1 MSWAHFVA
9 KFNAKYFS
17 QEALDRM
24 EACFLEL
31 TQGERSVREYDR
43 EFNRFLVYAGRGME
57 DDQAQMRRFLRGL
70 RPDLRVRCRVPQYA
84 TKAALVET
92 IAEVEEDLQRQ
103 MVAVSPAVQPKKTQQ
118 HVTPSKGGKPADGQK
133 RK

>member
-1 MSWAHFVA
+1 
-9 KFNAKYFS
+9 
-17 QEALDRM
+17 M
-24 EACFLEL
+24 EAHFLEL

-43 EFNRFLVYAGRGME
+43 VFNRLLVYAGRGME

-70 RPDLRVRCRVPQYA
+70 RPDLRVRCRVSQYA

-92 IAEVEEDLQRQ
+92 AAEVEEDLQRQ
-103 MVAVSPAVQPKKTQQ
+103 VVGVSLAVQPKKTQQ
-118 HVTPSKGGKPADGQK
+118 QVAPSKGGKPTQGQK